1 MQYFSE
7 QALTHR
13 EALEKIRSKYGDQ
26 AKILNHKSIRM
37 GGFMGL
43 FAKEGIEVSGY
54 LTDKPVKKFS
64 QGLEQEKQKILSS
77 VKGESTMQEVL
88 KELKALR
95 EQVEHKNET
104 PAAVSQHENIAKIEN
119 ILSEN
124 DFTFKY
130 IKEMI
135 DKVKKEFSLEELD
148 DYLNVKQNVLRWIGE
163 TVSIYKDNND
173 GESRVLVL
181 VGPTGVGKTTTIAKL
196 AAVYGI
202 GNGEVKPVSVRMITA
217 DNYRIGAKE
226 QLETYGQI
234 MDIPVSNVETYQ
246 DFKKKL
252 ALFQDA
258 DLVLVDTTGKSPK
271 DYKKLA
277 EMRELLD
284 ACGTAAETHLTISA
298 TTKTSDIYEAFQ
310 QFEPFK
316 YRAIV
321 LTKLDETMNI
331 GNVIS
336 TFYEKKK
343 PFSYITFGQGVPQD
357 ISRAKIGTLL
367 MHLEGFNSTREQLE
381 SWFEEDQDGYH
392 EVWS

>member
-26 AKILNHKSIRM
+26 AKILNHKSIRI

-163 TVSIYKDNND
+163 TISIHKDNND

-234 MDIPVSNVETYQ
+234 LDIPRTSVET
-246 DFKKKL
+246 
-252 ALFQDA
+252 
-258 DLVLVDTTGKSPK
+258 
-271 DYKKLA
+271 
-277 EMRELLD
+277 
-284 ACGTAAETHLTISA
+284 
-298 TTKTSDIYEAFQ
+298 
-310 QFEPFK
+310 
-316 YRAIV
+316 
-321 LTKLDETMNI
+321 
-331 GNVIS
+331 
-336 TFYEKKK
+336 
-343 PFSYITFGQGVPQD
+343 
-357 ISRAKIGTLL
+357 
-367 MHLEGFNSTREQLE
+367 
-381 SWFEEDQDGYH
+381 
-392 EVWS
+392 